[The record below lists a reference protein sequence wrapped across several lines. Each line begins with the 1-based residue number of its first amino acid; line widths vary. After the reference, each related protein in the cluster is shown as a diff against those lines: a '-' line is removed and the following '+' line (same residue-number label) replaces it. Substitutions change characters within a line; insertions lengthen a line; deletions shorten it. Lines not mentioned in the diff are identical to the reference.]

1 MVEFG
6 RNCLT
11 VIIGEYI
18 IAYVNDFNKEVTLIL
33 KSERKQIIM
42 EKLAQENFVTLEFL
56 VGVLDTSESTVRRD
70 LDELASEKKL
80 HRVHG
85 GAEKNRPLQEEETNL
100 QKSIK
105 NVQAKKAIVKRAA
118 ELIDN
123 GDVIFVDAGTTTALL
138 LDQLH
143 AEGLTVVTNSIH
155 HAAKLVEKNINT
167 IIIGGYVKNS
177 TDASIGQLAIMQL
190 SQLNFDKAFVG
201 MNGIDHHFLTTPDT
215 EEAAIKKTVI
225 DNAQVTY
232 ALADASKLGQTSFVK
247 VDRLETV
254 TIITNQSDNRLL
266 KEVRKKTKE
275 IEV

>member
-1 MVEFG
+1 M
-6 RNCLT
+6 
-11 VIIGEYI
+11 GEYI
-18 IAYVNDFNKEVTLIL
+18 ITCVNDFNKEVTLIL

-42 EKLAQENFVTLEFL
+42 KKLAQENFVTLEFL

-85 GAEKNRPLQEEETNL
+85 GAEKNHPLQEEETNL

-215 EEAAIKKTVI
+215 EEAVIKKTVI

-266 KEVRKKTKE
+266 KEVRKKTKV

>member
-6 RNCLT
+6 RICLT

-18 IAYVNDFNKEVTLIL
+18 IACVNDFNKEVTLIL

-85 GAEKNRPLQEEETNL
+85 GAEKSHPLQEEETNL

-215 EEAAIKKTVI
+215 EEAVIKKTVI

-266 KEVRKKTKE
+266 KEVRKKTKV